1 MTTLHPRHL
10 FGRLFQ
16 AKEGEIAAMLWSFAY
31 FFCLLCGYY
40 ILRPVRDEM
49 GIQGGVGNLQW
60 LFSGTFIAMLATV
73 PLFGWVSSRF
83 PRRKLLPT
91 VYLFFVAN
99 ILLFYILLE
108 WRIGLR
114 FAPQA
119 FFIWVSVFNLF
130 VVSVFWSFMADL
142 YRNEQARRLY
152 GFIAAGGS
160 TGAIAGPTLTA
171 LLAPEIGPAK
181 LLPLSACMLLLA
193 VLCIYRLGDWAARQ
207 GRAESTT
214 GFTPTESA
222 PTESAR
228 AGRPL
233 GGGIFAGIT
242 LVLKSPYLLGIG
254 LYIVMYTTLST
265 FLYFQ
270 QAYIVSAEIHSSGER
285 TALFAK
291 IDLAVNVLTLFCQIF
306 VINRLIGRFGLTLA
320 LVLMPLVA
328 ACGFFVLG
336 LFPTL
341 AVLVALQVLRR
352 VGEYAITRPAREIL
366 FTVVNREEKYKS
378 KNFIDTVVYRG
389 GDAVSSWL
397 FEGLRILG
405 LGFSAIAFVGVPI
418 ALLWASTGL
427 LLGRHQEELRRKL
440 EFIRRRDDPKPD
452 QSGPPPESA
461 DSGRTGGGNGRR
473 TGDRPTGAG

>member
-1 MTTLHPRHL
+1 MTTLHPRAL
-10 FGRLFQ
+10 FGRMFQ

-60 LFSGTFIAMLATV
+60 LFTGTFIAMLATV

-83 PRRKLLPT
+83 PRRKLLPA

-99 ILLFYILLE
+99 ILLFYLLLE
-108 WRIGLR
+108 FRVGLR
-114 FAPQA
+114 FAPHV

-142 YRNEQARRLY
+142 YRNDQARRLY

-160 TGAIAGPTLTA
+160 AGAIAGPTVTA
-171 LLAPEIGPAK
+171 VLAPEIGPAK
-181 LLPLSACMLLLA
+181 LLPLSACMLLAA

-207 GRAESTT
+207 AGT
-214 GFTPTESA
+214 GPDGTG
-222 PTESAR
+222 SAR
-228 AGRPL
+228 AGQPL
-233 GGGIFAGIT
+233 GGGIFAGVT
-242 LVLKSPYLLGIG
+242 LMLKSPYLLGIG
-254 LYIVMYTTLST
+254 LYIVMYTALST

-270 QAYIVSAEIHSSGER
+270 QAYIVSAAIPDPGSR
-285 TALFAK
+285 TALFAG
-291 IDLAVNVLTLFCQIF
+291 IDLAVNLLTLLCQAF
-306 VINRLIGRFGLTLA
+306 VVSRLIGRFGLTWA

-328 ACGFFVLG
+328 AAGFFVLG

-341 AVLVALQVLRR
+341 AVLVALQILRR
-352 VGEYAITRPAREIL
+352 VGEYALTRPAREIL

-389 GDAVSSWL
+389 GDAVSGWL

-405 LGFSAIAFVGVPI
+405 LGFAGIAFVGVPI
-418 ALLWASTGL
+418 AMLWASTGW

-440 EFIRRRDDPKPD
+440 EYMRRRDDPKSD
-452 QSGPPPESA
+452 RSGPAPEPA
-461 DSGRTGGGNGRR
+461 DTDRSGGEHGRR
-473 TGDRPTGAG
+473 AGDRPAGIG